1 MRIIILTALYS
12 ICALYFAPS
21 SKAGYDEGIQ
31 AIVNENYAV
40 ALTEFEELAE
50 SGDRAG
56 QYWLGIMYDYGVGV
70 PQNYVEAMKWY
81 ELAANQGSAGA
92 KIQLGDTYFFG
103 KGTPQDDVRAHMWY
117 NLAAAQGVK
126 FAGRV
131 RDRVSLRMGK
141 EQITQAKSLASSW
154 RPRSSEDV
162 ADAYARAK
170 AKLEQKRFSLW

>member
-1 MRIIILTALYS
+1 MRIIILAVVYS
-12 ICALYFAPS
+12 VCGMYFAPS
-21 SKAGYDEGIQ
+21 SKADYDEGIQ
-31 AIVNENYAV
+31 AIVNEDYAA
-40 ALTEFEELAE
+40 ALAEFEKLAE

-56 QYWLGIMYDYGVGV
+56 QYWLGIMHDYGVGI
-70 PQNYVEAMKWY
+70 PQDHVEAMKWY

-92 KIQLGDTYFFG
+92 KIQLGDIYFFG
-103 KGTPQDDVRAHMWY
+103 KGTPQDDIRAHMWY

-126 FAGRV
+126 FAGRI

-141 EQITQAKSLASSW
+141 GEITQAKNLARSW